1 MLVTRVLAFYSHDL
15 SSHPTG
21 ICSFWYCRIVRKE
34 QKWNK
39 TDQGLA
45 FLKHFLLRTSY
56 YLSREVFS
64 DLSLAV
70 VRCLVIMLQSFLQ
83 QGKQW
88 PTLVAQAQVDILEI
102 LNFKKENHRAL
113 PLSLSLSPCVDLL
126 KFNICL
132 QMPSQKTNLIEDN
145 IYY

>member
-1 MLVTRVLAFYSHDL
+1 M
-15 SSHPTG
+15 
-21 ICSFWYCRIVRKE
+21 
-34 QKWNK
+34 
-39 TDQGLA
+39 
-45 FLKHFLLRTSY
+45 
-56 YLSREVFS
+56 FS

-113 PLSLSLSPCVDLL
+113 PLSLSLSLSVCRLAQVQYLFT
-126 KFNICL
+126 KCSGI
-132 QMPSQKTNLIEDN
+132 PSE
-145 IYY
+145 

>member
-1 MLVTRVLAFYSHDL
+1 M
-15 SSHPTG
+15 
-21 ICSFWYCRIVRKE
+21 
-34 QKWNK
+34 
-39 TDQGLA
+39 
-45 FLKHFLLRTSY
+45 
-56 YLSREVFS
+56 FS

-113 PLSLSLSPCVDLL
+113 SLSLSLSLRVSTCSSSIFVYKVLRNTL
-126 KFNICL
+126 RVK
-132 QMPSQKTNLIEDN
+132 
-145 IYY
+145 